1 MLPLIIIKIG
11 DFAYKHNLRK
21 KLKKG
26 KYKVFI
32 DSKFKSNG
40 KLTYGEI
47 LIPGKSKKEIFLSTY
62 ICHPSMANNE
72 LSGPCVT
79 IFLANWIKC
88 LKKKKFSY
96 RIIFVPETIGSIAYI
111 SKNLKKMKKNINAGY
126 NICCIGDNR
135 SYSYLSS
142 RNSNTISDQVAKHV
156 LKWKVKKFK
165 SYSWLDRG
173 SDERQ
178 YCAPGVDLPIA
189 SIMRTKYLEYPEYHT
204 SLDDLKNVVTPAGL
218 DGGYNIMKEIIQ
230 VLEKN
235 CYPKYKVLCEPQLG
249 KRNLYSSI
257 SKKKEVNEDIYS
269 MLHLL
274 SLSDGKTSLVDIAE
288 KCSKTYLGIYIQPL
302 INYLRIN

>member
-1 MLPLIIIKIG
+1 MVGKKIHDLAKQLWPINRSITGEGVVNTLKILKRIVPDLEIKSIKSGTKVFDWTIPDEWVIQNAWVKDPSGKKII
-11 DFAYKHNLRK
+11 DFKVNNLHLVGYSTPVNQTVSLENLNKHLHSSKEQPNAIPYVTSYYNKNWGFCIKHNLRK

-156 LKWKVKKFK
+156 
-165 SYSWLDRG
+165 
-173 SDERQ
+173 
-178 YCAPGVDLPIA
+178 
-189 SIMRTKYLEYPEYHT
+189 
-204 SLDDLKNVVTPAGL
+204 
-218 DGGYNIMKEIIQ
+218 
-230 VLEKN
+230 
-235 CYPKYKVLCEPQLG
+235 
-249 KRNLYSSI
+249 
-257 SKKKEVNEDIYS
+257 
-269 MLHLL
+269 
-274 SLSDGKTSLVDIAE
+274 
-288 KCSKTYLGIYIQPL
+288 
-302 INYLRIN
+302 